1 MIEYLLLGILQGIT
15 EWLPISSQGM
25 TILASQT
32 LGFEVSKAL
41 DLSIWLHSGTLL
53 AAVIYFRKDLL
64 AILKLEKRELL
75 WFLLLSTIITAIVGG
90 PLYLGFSE
98 SVEGFP
104 GEILIGIVGV
114 LLIVT
119 GIIQKYAK
127 PKEKTIKEAS
137 KKDTIIAGIAQ
148 GFSALP
154 GISRSGIT
162 TSVLLFSGF
171 SSKSALKL
179 SFLMSIFAV
188 GAAEV
193 GLQLRGGF
201 TVGSGEI
208 LALVTSFGV
217 GILTISLLLKLATK
231 IKFWAF
237 CIFLGILSIASLFF
251 YLVL

>member
-1 MIEYLLLGILQGIT
+1 MIEYLILGVLQGIT

-25 TILASQT
+25 TILVSQAF
-32 LGFEVSKAL
+32 GFELSRAL

-53 AAVIYFRKDLL
+53 AAIVYFRRDLL
-64 AILKLEKRELL
+64 SILKLEKRELL
-75 WFLLLSTIITAIVGG
+75 SFLILSTIITAIIGG

-98 SVEGFP
+98 SMEGFP
-104 GEILIGIVGV
+104 GEIVIGAIGA

-119 GIIQKYAK
+119 GIIQRYAK
-127 PKEKTIKEAS
+127 PKERAVENAG
-137 KKDTIIAGIAQ
+137 KKDAVIVGLAQ

-162 TSVLLFSGF
+162 TSALLFSGF
-171 SSKSALKL
+171 TSNAALKL

-188 GAAEV
+188 AAAEV

-201 TVGSGEI
+201 TVGSGEF
-208 LALVTSFGV
+208 LALLASFGA
-217 GILTISLLLKLATK
+217 GILTISLLLKLASR

-237 CIFLGILSIASLFF
+237 CILIGVLSLVSLSF
-251 YLVL
+251 YLVT